1 VPDNR
6 KGSGRKGSYNYY
18 RAALSLA
25 TIPLMIGVA
34 PAIGWWF
41 GRLADRK
48 LGTDWVFQAVGV
60 ALGIAAAIRET
71 VLLVRRASK
80 DLEE

>member
-1 VPDNR
+1 MPDNR

-34 PAIGWWF
+34 PAIGWWL

-48 LGTDWVFQAVGV
+48 FGTDWIFQAIGV
-60 ALGIAAAIRET
+60 VLGLGAAVRET
-71 VLLVRRASK
+71 VFLIRRAQK
-80 DLEE
+80 DLDE

>member
-1 VPDNR
+1 MPDNR

-25 TIPLMIGVA
+25 TIPLLIGVA

-48 LGTDWVFQAVGV
+48 LGTDWIFQAVG
-60 ALGIAAAIRET
+60 AGLGFLAAIRET
-71 VLLVRRASK
+71 VLLIRKAQK